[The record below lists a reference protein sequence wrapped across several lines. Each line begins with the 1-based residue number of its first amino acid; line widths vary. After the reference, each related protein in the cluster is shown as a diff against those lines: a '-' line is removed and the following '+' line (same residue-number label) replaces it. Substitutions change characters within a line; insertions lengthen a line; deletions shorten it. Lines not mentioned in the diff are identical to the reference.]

1 LVNRRAGHHCNPWG
15 SGFAAPT
22 NVTEQSIA
30 DFFTSCLCRG
40 GISLVCN
47 GCRRH
52 RQPGGDQRRGFH
64 PPLTNTRDL
73 PERHARSAHRN
84 PTNASVYGRSYQLTD
99 ENTRY
104 FHIAVTYPHTHAAAV
119 PDAHPN
125 PHTHAAAGVHPHP
138 YPEADTHAASAVSLP
153 NISLTAPANGAVFL
167 GRDAAIT
174 LQWQSVKPSLQP
186 DEYYLVILAFPHNS
200 ATWYDYQW
208 TKNTSIVLPKY
219 LFDNVTGDRIFR
231 WTVGLIRLQAG
242 EPTGDPTGRITI
254 LSNANDIWQF
264 QWAGGGDAGGG
275 GGPRPLPGPP
285 GRNLPTGGVP

>member
-1 LVNRRAGHHCNPWG
+1 
-15 SGFAAPT
+15 
-22 NVTEQSIA
+22 
-30 DFFTSCLCRG
+30 
-40 GISLVCN
+40 
-47 GCRRH
+47 
-52 RQPGGDQRRGFH
+52 
-64 PPLTNTRDL
+64 
-73 PERHARSAHRN
+73 
-84 PTNASVYGRSYQLTD
+84 
-99 ENTRY
+99 
-104 FHIAVTYPHTHAAAV
+104 
-119 PDAHPN
+119 
-125 PHTHAAAGVHPHP
+125 
-138 YPEADTHAASAVSLP
+138 
-153 NISLTAPANGAVFL
+153 VFL

-186 DEYYLVILAFPHNS
+186 DEYYLVMLAFPHNS

-275 GGPRPLPGPP
+275 GGGPPPTWTPRP
-285 GRNLPTGGVP
+285 